1 VLDEHVFVNRGATIG
16 RHAHRGVQSRSTSGN
31 VGGLSRFGR
40 RHIGIG
46 ATLIRRLVV
55 GDNAV
60 IGAGSTVLDDVPETS
75 WSSARLPGSRS
86 RSPRPSSSRTVATSN
101 EGGRPATP
109 FDVGHRH
116 GDDRPTD
123 DRAGA
128 AFGLRAALRQ
138 SHPGTDRHRSVAGER
153 GILEQLIDERP
164 ANVAVTVL
172 DLGYSTSQRNGGL
185 YPSHFGGAL
194 KTILSYAANSRYVTY
209 LDDDNWYAPDHLA
222 TLLAAVAGK
231 DWAFALRH
239 LVEARSG
246 ELLCPDTW
254 ESVGPDRGVYAQAQ
268 GGFVDT
274 NCFLIDKLACHDVFP
289 EWAMTR
295 YAGGTGG
302 DRQVLGR
309 LRGRPWGTNGAHT
322 LYYRQH
328 LTGLHPYLL
337 WRYRRAGVDLARYL
351 PAAAM
356 PSEAVWQ
363 QCAEFDRRQAD
374 NSAGSRG
381 TS

>member
-1 VLDEHVFVNRGATIG
+1 MRA
-16 RHAHRGVQSRSTSGN
+16 
-31 VGGLSRFGR
+31 
-40 RHIGIG
+40 
-46 ATLIRRLVV
+46 
-55 GDNAV
+55 
-60 IGAGSTVLDDVPETS
+60 DDLQ
-75 WSSARLPGSRS
+75 A
-86 RSPRPSSSRTVATSN
+86 
-101 EGGRPATP
+101 P
-109 FDVGHRH
+109 FDVGVVMVTIV
-116 GDDRPTD
+116 RPTI
-123 DRAGA
+123 AQ
-128 AFGLRAALRQ
+128 ALRSVYAQ
-138 SHPGTDRHRSVAGER
+138 RFDGRIQVLIGIDRWQGER
-153 GILEQLIDERP
+153 GVLAQLIDERP
-164 ANVAVTVL
+164 TNVAVTVL

-239 LVEARSG
+239 LVEARTG
-246 ELLCPDTW
+246 ESLCPDTW
-254 ESVGPDRGVYAQAQ
+254 ESVGPDRGVYAEAQ

-302 DRQVLGR
+302 DRQVLRR
-309 LRGRPWGTNGAHT
+309 LRERPWGTNGAHT

-356 PSEAVWQ
+356 PSDAVWR
-363 QCAEFDRRQAD
+363 QCAEFDRRQAG
-374 NSAGSRG
+374 NSAISPG
-381 TS
+381 TA